1 MSKKLLFATIA
12 SVLATGAFA
21 DPKTVTTQDYV
32 DNQDDA
38 IYEYVDDEL
47 ANKQDLIEEY
57 PYTWSYGSP
66 ELVSNDGEDGM
77 KYGKITI
84 FDNNFYSQFSDE
96 YGMWPDGEF
105 YNSLHMEEGSD
116 VFESTVP
123 TLGVVGA
130 GLKHLDR
137 ETWKN
142 RIPGTGYAR
151 NKYGEEYAISDYTA
165 NSAKGAGLVATTND
179 CSDGGS
185 INYADRCA
193 TGERLI
199 FEEGTTYSGTTA
211 QKIQIPTIG
220 AVMAAIS
227 NNQVTLPTGTANSIV
242 MYNANGNIGG
252 SRTIA
257 TSVGTNT
264 SATTIPTTGAVVTGL
279 NTKQNKM
286 TCTRYV
292 ENAEQTDANCLLWSI
307 N

>member
-1 MSKKLLFATIA
+1 MSKKLLFTIIA
-12 SVLATGAFA
+12 SVAMGHAFA
-21 DPKTVTTQDYV
+21 DATTQTITTQDYV

-57 PYTWSYGSP
+57 PDTWSYGSQ
-66 ELVSNDGEDGM
+66 LVTNDGEDGM
-77 KYGKITI
+77 KYGKIAI

-96 YGMWPDGEF
+96 TGMWPDGAF
-105 YNSLHMEEGSD
+105 YNSLGMDDSRA
-116 VFESTVP
+116 FERTVP

-142 RIPGTGYAR
+142 RIPRTGYAR

-185 INYADRCA
+185 SVYADRCA

-227 NNQVTLPTGTANSIV
+227 AATPTLPTGTANSIV

-279 NTKQNKM
+279 NSKQNKM